1 MPHRRLSLTT
11 IAIAASLLLTAAP
24 AMARGGG
31 HDHGEGGHEHGEGG
45 YEHGFKGGH
54 DNGRHLGWFKHQ
66 EPFAPVYRYARP
78 WLYRPQAVYSTGWRT
93 PRAWGGSAW
102 PWHRPIIATA
112 AAWGLAW
119 GLGSYFLFQAPPI
132 VYVPLPGELA
142 IPPGVV
148 SVPWMDAPTPFDDP
162 PGYASPGYTS
172 SGYTSSGYMTP
183 VYAPSPYAPS
193 SYSAPID
200 SPSIYDPGPWAAPP
214 PVFLPQRSLLEAAPP
229 LPGIAALY
237 PY

>member
-1 MPHRRLSLTT
+1 MAHRRPSSTT
-11 IAIAASLLLTAAP
+11 IAIAASLLLATAP

-31 HDHGEGGHEHGEGG
+31 HEHGEGEH
-45 YEHGFKGGH
+45 EHGFKGGH

-66 EPFAPVYRYARP
+66 EPFAQSYRYARP
-78 WLYRPQAVYSTGWRT
+78 WLYRPQALYPAAWRT

-102 PWHRPIIATA
+102 PWHRAVIATG

-132 VYVPLPGELA
+132 VYVPQPGELA

-148 SVPWMDAPTPFDDP
+148 SVPWMDVPTPFDDP
-162 PGYASPGYTS
+162 PGYTSPGYT
-172 SGYTSSGYMTP
+172 TP
-183 VYAPSPYAPS
+183 AYAPSPYAPS
-193 SYSAPID
+193 PYAASAYAAPPYSAPID
-200 SPSIYDPGPWAAPP
+200 LPRISDPGPWAAPP
-214 PVFLPQRSLLEAAPP
+214 PVFLPQRSLLEAAP
-229 LPGIAALY
+229 LPPGVAAPSLY